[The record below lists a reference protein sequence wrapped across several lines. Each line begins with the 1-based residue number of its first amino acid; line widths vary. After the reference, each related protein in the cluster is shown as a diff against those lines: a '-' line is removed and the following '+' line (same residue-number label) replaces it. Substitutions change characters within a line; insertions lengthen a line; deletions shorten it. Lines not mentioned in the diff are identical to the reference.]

1 MELKDLG
8 VIVDN
13 HVTFSNHIAEKVNKA
28 NQIMGLIRRTLVF
41 LDKHNFNLLYKSFV
55 RPHIEYGK
63 IVWSPFRKADIN
75 LIENVQRRA
84 SRFIP
89 EINKL
94 DYQQRLEKLDLPTL
108 AYKRFRGSII
118 ETYKILYNSYDA
130 NCTDELF
137 ELK

>member
-1 MELKDLG
+1 MAK
-8 VIVDN
+8 
-13 HVTFSNHIAEKVNKA
+13 
-28 NQIMGLIRRTLVF
+28 
-41 LDKHNFNLLYKSFV
+41 LYGHPF
-55 RPHIEYGK
+55 GK
-63 IVWSPFRKADIN
+63 QT

-118 ETYKILYNSYDA
+118 KTYKILYNSYDA